1 MKGNAEIIDI
11 LNDVLTAELTGINQ
25 YFLHSRMCG
34 NWGFVQL
41 EQFLRKESIDEM
53 KHADRIITRI
63 LFLEGVPNVQRLGKI
78 NIGET
83 VPEQMASDISLE
95 RDAIGRLNRG
105 IELAVKV
112 GDNATRSLLEDILV
126 SEEEHLDWIE
136 TQQSLVET
144 LGLQN
149 YLARQTK
156 GG

>member
-1 MKGNAEIIDI
+1 R
-11 LNDVLTAELTGINQ
+11 Q
-25 YFLHSRMCG
+25 
-34 NWGFVQL
+34 
-41 EQFLRKESIDEM
+41 ESIDEM

-63 LFLEGVPNVQRLGKI
+63 LFLEGLPNVQRLGKI

-83 VPEQMASDISLE
+83 VPEQMASDIALE

-105 IELAVKV
+105 VEQAVKV
-112 GDNATRSLLEDILV
+112 GDNATRALLEEILV

-136 TQQSLVET
+136 TQQSLIAT
-144 LGLQN
+144 IGLQN